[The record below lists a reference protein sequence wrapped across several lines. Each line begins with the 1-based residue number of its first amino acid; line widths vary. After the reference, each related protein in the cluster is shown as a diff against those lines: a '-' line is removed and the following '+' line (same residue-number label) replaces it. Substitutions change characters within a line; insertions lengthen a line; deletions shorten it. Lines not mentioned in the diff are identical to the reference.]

1 MSTREELLGAEVLRL
16 VDRFHVRPHEHRR
29 HRRHRHPLRTAA
41 MTALEALA
49 LVSLAHRLDPSR
61 ARRFASVAT
70 AAYLKHRADTRH
82 PRRHR

>member
-1 MSTREELLGAEVLRL
+1 MSTREELLGAEVLEL
-16 VDRFHVRPHEHRR
+16 VDHLHLRPHEHRR
-29 HRRHRHPLRTAA
+29 HRRHHPLRKAA

-70 AAYLKHRADTRH
+70 AAYLKHRVDTHH
-82 PRRHR
+82 PRHHR

>member
-29 HRRHRHPLRTAA
+29 RHHPLRTAA

-70 AAYLKHRADTRH
+70 AAYLKHRVDTRH
-82 PRRHR
+82 PRAH